1 MYFSLKLWIIIII
14 IIKIIILPL
23 MTKTF
28 DSVGG
33 VIRSFII
40 FEQ

>member
-40 FEQ
+40 FEK